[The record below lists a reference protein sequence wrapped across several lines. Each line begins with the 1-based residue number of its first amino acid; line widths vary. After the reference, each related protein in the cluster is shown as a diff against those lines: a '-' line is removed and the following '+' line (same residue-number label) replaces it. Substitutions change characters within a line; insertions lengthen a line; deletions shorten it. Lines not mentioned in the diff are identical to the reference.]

1 MPQARRERARFRR
14 LLMGRENHALI
25 TGLFLIAL
33 VTASTAIVMWI
44 GSMDEKRNL
53 YVISTRKSVSG
64 LNPESTVFYRG
75 IAVGKVLKVQFDPL
89 DSGTILVPVEV
100 DKNIVLSKGVYAI
113 LRLKGVTGLTQIQM
127 EDSGTISEE
136 LLPGDDPLSRIPLV
150 PSLTDKLM
158 DSGEELL
165 HKADHLMLRLTG
177 LLTDENEKNIGGIL
191 SNLKSLTDKLSE
203 LQKSVDEALAGI
215 PALTTDAR
223 KTLANI
229 DGLTNDLQGLTKE
242 AQNLSVKAGG
252 LVDSG
257 KNTGDALAQS
267 TLPKINKLL
276 TELQSTTRQVKR
288 VAETLENNPQELLL
302 GPGQRDSGPGEPDY
316 KEKQ

>member
-1 MPQARRERARFRR
+1 
-14 LLMGRENHALI
+14 MGRENHALI

-33 VTASTAIVMWI
+33 VTASTAIVFWI
-44 GSMDEKRNL
+44 GSMDHERNL
-53 YVISTRKSVSG
+53 YVISTRESVSG

-100 DKNIVLSKGVYAI
+100 DKNIVLSKGVFAT
-113 LRLKGVTGLTQIQM
+113 LRLKGVTGLTQIQL
-127 EDSGTISEE
+127 EDSGTIPEV
-136 LLPGDDPLSRIPLV
+136 LPPGDNAMSRIPLV

-165 HKADHLMLRLTG
+165 HKADHLMLRLSA

-191 SNLKSLTDKLSE
+191 SNLKTLTDKLSE
-203 LQKSVDEALAGI
+203 LQKSVDKALAGI

-242 AQNLSVKAGG
+242 VQNLSVKAGG

-257 KNTGDALAQS
+257 KNSGDVLAQT
-267 TLPKINKLL
+267 TLPKVNKLL
-276 TELQSTTRQVKR
+276 IELQSTTTQVKR
-288 VAETLENNPQELLL
+288 VATMLENNPQELLL
-302 GPGQRDSGPGEPDY
+302 GPSQQDSGPGEPDY
-316 KEKQ
+316 KEQQ

>member
-1 MPQARRERARFRR
+1 
-14 LLMGRENHALI
+14 MGRENHALI

-33 VTASTAIVMWI
+33 VTASTAIVFWI
-44 GSMDEKRNL
+44 GSMDQERNL
-53 YVISTRKSVSG
+53 YVISTRASVSG

-100 DKNIVLSKGVYAI
+100 DKNIVLTKGVYAT
-113 LRLKGVTGLTQIQM
+113 LRLKGVTGLTQIQL

-165 HKADHLMLRLTG
+165 HKADHLMQRLSS
-177 LLTDENEKNIGGIL
+177 LLNDENEKNIGGIL
-191 SNLKSLTDKLSE
+191 SNLKTLTDKISE
-203 LQKSVDEALAGI
+203 LQKSVDKALVDV
-215 PALTTDAR
+215 PALTADAR
-223 KTLANI
+223 KTLGNI
-229 DGLTNDLQGLTKE
+229 DALTKD
-242 AQNLSVKAGG
+242 AQNLSAKAGD

-257 KNTGDALAQS
+257 KNSGDALAQS
-267 TLPKINKLL
+267 ILPKINKLL
-276 TELQSTTRQVKR
+276 TELQTTTQQVKR

-316 KEKQ
+316 KEQQ

>member
-1 MPQARRERARFRR
+1 
-14 LLMGRENHALI
+14 MGRENHALI

-33 VTASTAIVMWI
+33 VTASTAIIFWI
-44 GSMDEKRNL
+44 GSMDQERNV
-53 YVISTRKSVSG
+53 YVISTRASVSG

-89 DSGTILVPVEV
+89 DSGTILVPIEV
-100 DKNIVLSKGVYAI
+100 DKNIVLSKGVYAT
-113 LRLKGVTGLTQIQM
+113 LRLKGVTGLTQIQL

-136 LLPGDDPLSRIPLV
+136 LLPGTDPLSRIPLV
-150 PSLTDKLM
+150 PSMTDKLM

-165 HKADHLMLRLTG
+165 HKADHLMQRLSS
-177 LLTDENEKNIGGIL
+177 LLNDENEKNIGGIL

-203 LQKSVDEALAGI
+203 LQKSVDKALAGV
-215 PALTTDAR
+215 PELTGDAR
-223 KTLANI
+223 KTLSNYDA
-229 DGLTNDLQGLTKE
+229 LANDLQGLTKE
-242 AQNLSVKAGG
+242 VKTLSANASG

-257 KNTGDALAQS
+257 KTTGDALTQS

-276 TELQSTTRQVKR
+276 TELQSATQQVKR

-302 GPGQRDSGPGEPDY
+302 GPSQQDTGPGEPNY
-316 KEKQ
+316 KERQ